1 MKILDR
7 YIFKSYLKTL
17 VGSFLI
23 LMFIFLLQTVWLY
36 ISELA
41 GKDLEIDIILEFLI
55 NVSPRL
61 VILVLPLTILL
72 SSIMVFGSIS
82 ENYEFAAMK
91 ASGISLQRSMK
102 SLIYFTFI
110 LGLVTFIFSNN
121 IAPIAE
127 YNFHNL
133 RKNISKIKPAMAI
146 AEGQF
151 SQIGN
156 YNIKVKEK
164 YGSED
169 KKLKD
174 VIIHQKKNKPGNY
187 TVIKSKEGEIISEE
201 NSDILQ
207 LKLYSGNYYD
217 EILSEDYTKNIKKP
231 FIKSF
236 FEEYLINIDIASL
249 NDVDFSQEDDVNKHS
264 MMSVNELNV
273 AIDSLKI
280 KRLEDIRVISSKMY
294 NRSNFKSI
302 NYNLNPN
309 DKINYENDNF
319 LNLFQIKKQKQLYDL
334 AISSIKSTISIVKSN
349 NTIQSYR
356 ELNLNKHIITM
367 HDKFSLG
374 FACIILFFIGAPLGT
389 IIRKGG
395 YGLPLVISIIL
406 FLIYHF
412 LGIFSKN
419 LAEDSSI
426 NPILASWLST
436 LIMFP
441 FSVYLTHRATNDKS
455 IFNFGDKIYDTLNKI
470 KKRNVKG

>member
-1 MKILDR
+1 
-7 YIFKSYLKTL
+7 
-17 VGSFLI
+17 
-23 LMFIFLLQTVWLY
+23 
-36 ISELA
+36 
-41 GKDLEIDIILEFLI
+41 
-55 NVSPRL
+55 
-61 VILVLPLTILL
+61 
-72 SSIMVFGSIS
+72 
-82 ENYEFAAMK
+82 
-91 ASGISLQRSMK
+91 
-102 SLIYFTFI
+102 
-110 LGLVTFIFSNN
+110 
-121 IAPIAE
+121 
-127 YNFHNL
+127 
-133 RKNISKIKPAMAI
+133 
-146 AEGQF
+146 
-151 SQIGN
+151 
-156 YNIKVKEK
+156 
-164 YGSED
+164 
-169 KKLKD
+169 
-174 VIIHQKKNKPGNY
+174 
-187 TVIKSKEGEIISEE
+187 
-201 NSDILQ
+201 
-207 LKLYSGNYYD
+207 
-217 EILSEDYTKNIKKP
+217 
-231 FIKSF
+231 
-236 FEEYLINIDIASL
+236 
-249 NDVDFSQEDDVNKHS
+249 

>member
-1 MKILDR
+1 MK
-7 YIFKSYLKTL
+7 
-17 VGSFLI
+17 
-23 LMFIFLLQTVWLY
+23 
-36 ISELA
+36 E
-41 GKDLEIDIILEFLI
+41 
-55 NVSPRL
+55 
-61 VILVLPLTILL
+61 TIL
-72 SSIMVFGSIS
+72 SSNGC
-82 ENYEFAAMK
+82 
-91 ASGISLQRSMK
+91 
-102 SLIYFTFI
+102 T
-110 LGLVTFIFSNN
+110 
-121 IAPIAE
+121 
-127 YNFHNL
+127 
-133 RKNISKIKPAMAI
+133 
-146 AEGQF
+146 
-151 SQIGN
+151 
-156 YNIKVKEK
+156 
-164 YGSED
+164 
-169 KKLKD
+169 
-174 VIIHQKKNKPGNY
+174 
-187 TVIKSKEGEIISEE
+187 
-201 NSDILQ
+201 ILQ
-207 LKLYSGNYYD
+207 ICPKEFENLVRRPESGLQFFWVSAATCLD
-217 EILSEDYTKNIKKP
+217 
-231 FIKSF
+231 FF